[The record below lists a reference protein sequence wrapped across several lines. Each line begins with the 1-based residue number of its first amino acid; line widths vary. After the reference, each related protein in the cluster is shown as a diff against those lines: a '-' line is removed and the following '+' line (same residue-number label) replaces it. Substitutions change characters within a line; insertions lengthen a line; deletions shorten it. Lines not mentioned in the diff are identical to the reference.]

1 MRSLT
6 GSLALCAVLSNA
18 GCGGKKETV
27 EAVPVPVKVE
37 TVATREVRPI
47 SRYSGEIRP
56 DTQVQLAFKQAGYV
70 VSLYQVRGADGRMRN
85 VQVGDQVPAGVV
97 LARLRR
103 DDYEAVLNQ
112 STGQETSVR
121 GTLAAS
127 QAELEQ
133 AKADQAKA
141 DSDFERAQALYSA
154 KALTRPDYDAAVARH
169 KSAAASVEAALQQI
183 AARQGQVG
191 AAQAQVN
198 SAKIALNDTNL
209 TTPMPSVIV
218 SKDVEPGSLVNAGT
232 AGFTLADTRVVKV
245 EFGVPDSMLSHFK
258 MGTPVPVEVEALE
271 GSELTGRI
279 TEIAA
284 SANRDSRVFNIQV
297 SLPNRGHYLKVG
309 MIASV
314 RIEQAADGRQVP
326 LVPVTAL
333 ITAQS
338 GSNNYSVFTVREE
351 NGKQIAT
358 LRSVRVGETFGRSVG
373 INEGLT
379 PGERIIVNRT
389 NQLADGSLVRVVD

>member
-1 MRSLT
+1 MRSFM
-6 GSLALCAVLSNA
+6 GSFALCAVLANI
-18 GCGGKKETV
+18 GCSGKKETV
-27 EAVPVPVKVE
+27 EAIPIPVKVE
-37 TVATREVRPI
+37 TVATREVRPVW
-47 SRYSGEIRP
+47 RYSGEIRP

-70 VSLYQVRGADGRMRN
+70 ASLHQVRGADGRMRN

-103 DDYEAVLNQ
+103 ADYEALLNQ
-112 STGQETSVR
+112 ANGQETSMR
-121 GTLAAS
+121 GSLLGS

-133 AKADQAKA
+133 AKADQTKA
-141 DSDFERAQALYSA
+141 DLNFARAEALYRA
-154 KALTRPDYDAAVARH
+154 KALTRPDYDSAVARH
-169 KSAAASVEAALQQI
+169 KAAATNVEAALQQI

-191 AAQAQVN
+191 AAQAQIA
-198 SAKIALNDTNL
+198 SAQIALNDTSL

-218 SKDVEPGSLVNAGT
+218 SKEVEPGSLVNAGT
-232 AGFTLADTRVVKV
+232 PGFTIADTRVVKV

-258 MGTPVPVEVEALE
+258 MGARVAVEVEALE
-271 GSELTGRI
+271 AGELTGRI

-284 SANRDSRVFNIQV
+284 SANRESRVFNIQV
-297 SLPNRGHYLKVG
+297 SLPNRGRALKVG

-314 RIEQAADGRQVP
+314 RIEQAADSRQIP

-333 ITAQS
+333 ITSQS
-338 GSNNYSVFTVREE
+338 GSNNYSVFTVREK
-351 NGKQIAT
+351 NGKQIAQ
-358 LRSVRVGETFGRSVG
+358 LRSVRIGETFGRSVG

-389 NQLADGSLVRVVD
+389 NQLTDGSLVRVVD